1 MSLFKYISSYLNS
14 KESLLPNTT
23 TTIEAEYIEN
33 IDKKH
38 EYDTIQ
44 LTIKTGECILIFNID
59 VLNKQK
65 EKAITYLKNLLQKI
79 HDASNNSL
87 NDSNVNCEGDN
98 TCFFRQRFIV
108 SFENKNDIVLSATSE
123 NRCGC
128 DFRVKISSKSFFE
141 QMYSMINKMEE
152 IKINYCA

>member
-1 MSLFKYISSYLNS
+1 MSLFKYISSYFSSSEQL
-14 KESLLPNTT
+14 KTPTT
-23 TTIEAEYIEN
+23 QFEAEYIEN

-128 DFRVKISSKSFFE
+128 DFRVKICRKTFFE
-141 QMYSMINKMEE
+141 KMNSTLD
-152 IKINYCA
+152 KM